1 MANASA
7 ENSDANQRASAS
19 GSITA
24 DFGPFTAS
32 STIFEGAQTDNCP
45 CFIAQSSS
53 VRLSTTTQRR
63 SLPASTQAF
72 CSIARSWMRRLA
84 SAAQELQLALD
95 AIDEVG
101 YGLGWFWLLPYLEL
115 RLNDFGLLSQV
126 PAARHGRLRLR
137 VRFADRHLA
146 RRFAEQLRFARAEH
160 LHRSIDGSLPAT
172 SSETDMIAPPPL
184 PKIAQIDANPPGP
197 VSEELAERQTTRN

>member
-1 MANASA
+1 MSAPVSVASLQRISVPVHA
-7 ENSDANQRASAS
+7 EAY
-19 GSITA
+19 
-24 DFGPFTAS
+24 
-32 STIFEGAQTDNCP
+32 EGLGDIQGVLVFDGQC
-45 CFIAQSSS
+45 
-53 VRLSTTTQRR
+53 VRLSFQTADALFGVLK
-63 SLPASTQAF
+63 SK
-72 CSIARSWMRRLA
+72 
-84 SAAQELQLALD
+84 AQELQLALD

-146 RRFAEQLRFARAEH
+146 RRFSEQLRFARAEH

-184 PKIAQIDANPPGP
+184 PKSGQIDANPPGP
-197 VSEELAERQTTRN
+197 VPEELAERQTTRN